1 MANIAILDTIQAAGA
16 DAVLSNGNL
25 VITGLPSNLLRLT
38 VDNSTFKKTL
48 YTAGTAGTWVAVF
61 PAGAA
66 GDVVTVNFKCIPAY
80 GNPLSITV
88 NYVVSGTLTAAQN
101 GAAFV
106 VAANAAATAKANSL
120 GISVPFVASGTTTV
134 TVTGQTSYLQIV
146 GTIKAQPT
154 SVYLTSVVNTIGTN
168 SFGTAAMVTAMG
180 GTLNTG
186 GVAFTGT
193 GYNLYSF
200 NTVKLSNTAGYN
212 QTPVLNQFW
221 INASASANLT
231 ALLNRLN
238 YIFAA
243 DVTYPDA
250 IIEALAVV

>member
-1 MANIAILDTIQAAGA
+1 MANIAILDTIAAAGA
-16 DAVLSNGNL
+16 DAVNSNGNL

-66 GDVVTVNFKCIPAY
+66 GDIVTVNFKCIPSY

-101 GAAFV
+101 GAAFF
-106 VAANAAATAKANSL
+106 AAVNAAAVAKADVL
-120 GISVPFVASGTTTV
+120 GISVPIVASGNATV
-134 TVTGQTSYLQIV
+134 TVTAQTGYLQIV

-154 SVYLTSVVNTIGTN
+154 SSYLTSVVNTIGTN
-168 SFGTAAMVTAMG
+168 SFGTAGMVTAMG
-180 GTLNTG
+180 GVLNTG
-186 GVAFTGT
+186 GVAFTGSAYT
-193 GYNLYSF
+193 LYSF
-200 NTVKLSNTAGYN
+200 NTVKQSNTAGYN
-212 QTPVLNQFW
+212 QTPVLNQLW
-221 INASASANLT
+221 INSASANYANLI
-231 ALLNRLN
+231 LRLD
-238 YIFAA
+238 YIFTA
-243 DVTYPDA
+243 DVTYTNA